1 MRRIDLMTIST
12 AIAVAGM
19 ASMAAQSSASAQNA
33 RSYCLTGGGGE
44 LGRCGY
50 PTFEACRLDG
60 AGYGTCI
67 ASERPAW
74 GAPASTAA
82 TTAPTAAKRRR

>member
-1 MRRIDLMTIST
+1 MRRSDSWNVSIGLAM
-12 AIAVAGM
+12 AGVLL
-19 ASMAAQSSASAQNA
+19 ASPASAQTA

-50 PTFEACRLDG
+50 PTFESCRLDG

-74 GAPASTAA
+74 GEPAATA
-82 TTAPTAAKRRR
+82 TTAPAATKRRR

>member
-1 MRRIDLMTIST
+1 MRRIHCSIM
-12 AIAVAGM
+12 
-19 ASMAAQSSASAQNA
+19 SSALAGLLSAAVLSSADAQTA

-50 PTFEACRLDG
+50 PTFEACRIDG

-74 GAPASTAA
+74 GAATGTA
-82 TTAPTAAKRRR
+82 TTAAVPTKRRR

>member
-1 MRRIDLMTIST
+1 MRRLDSLNVSIGL
-12 AIAVAGM
+12 AVAGM
-19 ASMAAQSSASAQNA
+19 LLAASASPASAQTA

-74 GAPASTAA
+74 DEPAATATAA
-82 TTAPTAAKRRR
+82 PRATNRRL

>member
-1 MRRIDLMTIST
+1 MRRSDSLNVSIGLAM
-12 AIAVAGM
+12 AGM
-19 ASMAAQSSASAQNA
+19 LLASPACAQTA

-74 GAPASTAA
+74 GEPAATATAA
-82 TTAPTAAKRRR
+82 SAATKRRR

>member
-1 MRRIDLMTIST
+1 MSRIDLARIST
-12 AIAVAGM
+12 TLVFAGVLIG
-19 ASMAAQSSASAQNA
+19 AALTDARAQTA
-33 RSYCLTGGGGE
+33 RSWCLTGGGGE

-74 GAPASTAA
+74 GQPASTVTA
-82 TTAPTAAKRRR
+82 APTATKRRR

>member
-1 MRRIDLMTIST
+1 MSRMHLVKIST
-12 AIAVAGM
+12 VLVFAGVLLG
-19 ASMAAQSSASAQNA
+19 APLTDANAQA

-74 GAPASTAA
+74 GEPAA
-82 TTAPTAAKRRR
+82 TTTTAPAVTKRRR

>member
-1 MRRIDLMTIST
+1 MRRIHCLTMSLALALTGMLS
-12 AIAVAGM
+12 VA
-19 ASMAAQSSASAQNA
+19 ALSPVQAQTV

-60 AGYGTCI
+60 AGFGTCI

-74 GAPASTAA
+74 GDAA
-82 TTAPTAAKRRR
+82 GSEATVPTGAKRRR

>member
-1 MRRIDLMTIST
+1 MTRINSLTMST
-12 AIAVAGM
+12 VLTLAGTLSL
-19 ASMAAQSSASAQNA
+19 ATPYPASAQA

-50 PTFEACRLDG
+50 PTFEACRVDG

-74 GAPASTAA
+74 GEPVAA
-82 TTAPTAAKRRR
+82 APTAAKRRR

>member
-1 MRRIDLMTIST
+1 MSLALALTGLLS
-12 AIAVAGM
+12 
-19 ASMAAQSSASAQNA
+19 AAALWSASAQTA

-50 PTFEACRLDG
+50 PTFEACRVDG

-74 GAPASTAA
+74 GEAA
-82 TTAPTAAKRRR
+82 GAAGAPTQSKRKR

>member
-1 MRRIDLMTIST
+1 MHCLTIPL
-12 AIAVAGM
+12 ALIALT
-19 ASMAAQSSASAQNA
+19 SAAASSASAQTA

-50 PTFEACRLDG
+50 PTFEACRIDG

-74 GAPASTAA
+74 GQAAGTAA
-82 TTAPTAAKRRR
+82 TTSVSTKRRR